1 MIPSPPVIRNC
12 EGKPYDSEPRKTE
25 PPALIIL
32 DANILKSTSLRGP
45 AADVLRAI
53 RAADEERVA
62 APWIALEEIAAQ
74 QALVYRDKHAEA
86 VEALDALRKATP
98 WSDVPHPRRWPAD
111 HVRKHW
117 RDRYAE
123 LAEVIETSPTAYQQ
137 AMFRETNLIAPC
149 KTVNSGKHKVG
160 ARDAA
165 IWLTAVEYAHAHPTE
180 AVYFVSNNTEDF
192 GDGTS
197 FPTPM
202 DKDIAGMEDRFF
214 LFTSLDGV
222 LTKFATELEARV
234 QDVQGLL
241 DNEVTRSRILY
252 AARKASR
259 RYRMVHGTLIGDSE
273 ELRAAGRS
281 RFKPEAVALDEV
293 LEVSGR
299 EVGGHKWF
307 TASVRWLLTERW
319 RRRDEE
325 PIAYAWETR
334 VLLSPTADK
343 GLTVLD
349 SRRPG
354 PIVAED
360 IPKLPQLPPLPELS
374 LVEAVEA
381 SLLDAMEK
389 ADSVESRVMVHD
401 LLRLAALRATP
412 TDLSPSDLASL
423 HWDRHRPEILNEDG
437 EPE

>member
-1 MIPSPPVIRNC
+1 M
-12 EGKPYDSEPRKTE
+12 
-25 PPALIIL
+25 IIL

-45 AADVLRAI
+45 AADMLRAI
-53 RAADEERVA
+53 RATDGERVA

-74 QALVYRDKHAEA
+74 QALVYKDKHDAA
-86 VEALDALRKATP
+86 VEAVDALRKATP

-117 RDRYAE
+117 RERYAE
-123 LAEVIETSPTAYQQ
+123 LAEVVETSSAAYQQ

-165 IWLTAVEYAHAHPTE
+165 IWLTAVEYARAHPNE

-197 FPTPM
+197 FPSPM
-202 DKDIAGMEDRFF
+202 DKDIAGMEGRFF

-234 QDVQGLL
+234 EDVQALL
-241 DNEVTRSRILY
+241 DTEETRSRIVH
-252 AARKASR
+252 AARNASK
-259 RYRMVHGTLIGDSE
+259 RYRMFHGSLIGDSK
-273 ELRAAGRS
+273 ELRPAGRS
-281 RFKPEAVALDEV
+281 RFNPEAVALDKI

-307 TASVRWLLTERW
+307 TASVRWLLTERG
-319 RRRDEE
+319 RRRDVRW
-325 PIAYAWETR
+325 AYAWETR

-343 GLTVLD
+343 GVTVLG
-349 SRRPG
+349 SNRPD
-354 PIVAED
+354 PIMAED
-360 IPKLPQLPPLPELS
+360 LPKLPQLPPLPELS
-374 LVEAVEA
+374 EAEELTA
-381 SLLDAMEK
+381 SLLDVVDEPNSLERHLRAAEL
-389 ADSVESRVMVHD
+389 VN
-401 LLRLAALRATP
+401 RLARVATP
-412 TDLSPSDLASL
+412 AGLSQD
-423 HWDRHRPEILNEDG
+423 EDG